1 MNRSATPYL
10 TSLAA
15 DADRLLAWVGLALV
29 LASAGFS
36 ATSGDWMPFA
46 LFSLP
51 TAALG
56 AWLVLRHA
64 GALATRLFFGAAF
77 MVMSGVL
84 IHQAHGMI
92 EIHFAIFVLLAL
104 LLPYRDW
111 RVIVLA
117 AGVIAV
123 HHLGVQQLQAAGYPL
138 YVFPEAGGLPLVLL
152 HALFVVVEAVVLV
165 VMSLRLQADARAIGI
180 DPRTMAAVAARVGAG
195 DFADDGSLAGAA
207 PGSAAHSLASMR
219 ATLATQLGAINDV
232 TAGLARGQLARRV
245 PTAGAGGSLLA
256 LAESINASCDRLDAV
271 IGGAATTLATLSAGR
286 ALTHMEVGAE
296 GAFADIEHSVNGMS
310 DFLANLTR
318 TQGELVGAVRRG
330 QFHKLHG
337 VEQFEGYQRE
347 LYEGLNGLIE
357 ELAGVVGDACQA
369 LERLAD
375 GDLDARMQG
384 RYQGEFA
391 RMRDALDGSVAQLG
405 GVLGQVRDAA
415 GEVRT
420 SAGEIAAGNED
431 LSRRT
436 EQQAAA
442 LEEAA
447 SSMEELTATVKHNA
461 ESARQANQLAV
472 GAAEI
477 AGSGGAV
484 VREVVER
491 MGEIEASARRMADII
506 SVIDGIA
513 FQTNILALNAAVEA
527 ARAGEQG
534 RGFAVVAS
542 EVRTLAQRSAGAAKE
557 IAQLIHASNGKVAEG
572 SALVHRAGGT
582 IEETV
587 SAVRRLSDLMAEIS
601 AASAEQS
608 AGIVQVGQTIA
619 QMDEVTQR
627 NAALVEEA
635 SASARHLDDQA
646 GALAE
651 AVGRFRGGR

>member
-1 MNRSATPYL
+1 MTPNAYL
-10 TSLAA
+10 TRLAA
-15 DADRLLAWVGLALV
+15 DTDRLLGWVGLGLV
-29 LASAGFS
+29 LASAGF
-36 ATSGDWMPFA
+36 AVASGDWAPFL

-51 TAALG
+51 TGLLG
-56 AWLVLRHA
+56 GWLVLRRA
-64 GALATRLFFGAAF
+64 GSLATRLFMGAGF
-77 MVMSGVL
+77 MVVTGVV
-84 IHQAHGMI
+84 IHQGGGMI
-92 EIHFAIFVLLAL
+92 ELHFTIFVLLAM

-138 YVFPEAGGLPLVLL
+138 YVFPQAAGIPLVLL
-152 HALFVVVEAVVLV
+152 HALFVVVESAVLV
-165 VMSLRLQADARAIGI
+165 LMSLRLAADARATGME
-180 DPRTMAAVAARVGAG
+180 PAAMAAVAARIGAG
-195 DFADDGSLAGAA
+195 ELDDDGRLHGAA
-207 PGSAAHSLASMR
+207 PGSAAHSLAAMR
-219 ATLATQLGAINDV
+219 DVLARQLGAINDV
-232 TAGLARGQLARRV
+232 TSGLARGNLSGRV
-245 PTAGAGGSLLA
+245 PTAGAGGTLLA
-256 LAESINASCDRLDAV
+256 LTTSINASCEKLGAV
-271 IGGAATTLATLSAGR
+271 VEGAARTLSTLSAGR
-286 ALTHMEVGAE
+286 ALAHMEIGAE
-296 GAFADIEHSVNGMS
+296 GAFGEIERSVNGMT

-318 TQGELVGAVRRG
+318 TQGELVAAVRRG
-330 QFHKLHG
+330 EFQKLHG

-357 ELAGVVGDACQA
+357 ELSGVFADTTQA

-375 GDLDARMQG
+375 GDLDARMAGQY
-384 RYQGEFA
+384 RGEFA
-391 RMRDALDGSVAQLG
+391 RLRDALDGTVAQLG
-405 GVLGQVRDAA
+405 EVLSQVKASA
-415 GEVRT
+415 GEVRS
-420 SAGEIAAGNED
+420 SASEIAAGNDD

-436 EQQAAA
+436 EQQAAN
-442 LEEAA
+442 LEETAA
-447 SSMEELTATVKHNA
+447 SMEELASTVKQNA
-461 ESARQANQLAV
+461 EAARQANQLAI

-491 MGEIEASARRMADII
+491 MGEIEASSRKMADII

-542 EVRTLAQRSAGAAKE
+542 EVRSLAQRSAAAAKE
-557 IAQLIHASNGKVAEG
+557 IAHLIEESSGKVAQG
-572 SALVHRAGGT
+572 SRLVGQAGTT

-587 SAVRRLSDLMAEIS
+587 GAVRRLTDLMAEIS
-601 AASAEQS
+601 AASAEQA
-608 AGIVQVGQTIA
+608 AGIGQVSQTVS
-619 QMDEVTQR
+619 QMDDVTQQ